1 MSTIRRA
8 LVMAILCVCGGVIYM
23 LPFLREVYYGPLQ
36 QALGFDHTQMGVVFS
51 VFGAFALIGY
61 FPGGWLADQASPRR
75 LIAIAM
81 LLTGLGGLYF
91 ASFPSYATCIAI
103 HALWGASSSFVFW
116 GALIKATR
124 SWSGS
129 ASQGQGFG
137 ILEGGRGITEIVTS
151 SVFLALFAWLGA
163 SGLAL
168 STVVSLISAI
178 NLVLAVAAWLI
189 LQDAP
194 SQKATPDDKLHLHQV
209 VKVLKTREV
218 WLIALVVMSAYSAY
232 WGTFFFTPLASDIY
246 LMGAV
251 IGGAV
256 GVGKMWL
263 KPISA
268 LAGGLVADRLGIS
281 KTVLVLLVITTASIA
296 GFAIIPPGPDMLY
309 VMLTNVAVA
318 SIAVFALRGIYFAL
332 LGECRIPL
340 AVTGTATGV
349 ISVIGFTPDIFMPLI
364 GGVLLDAYPGADGYS
379 YLFTFI
385 AGIGMIGT
393 IAALLIARGNR
404 SRM

>member
-1 MSTIRRA
+1 
-8 LVMAILCVCGGVIYM
+8 
-23 LPFLREVYYGPLQ
+23 
-36 QALGFDHTQMGVVFS
+36 
-51 VFGAFALIGY
+51 
-61 FPGGWLADQASPRR
+61 
-75 LIAIAM
+75 
-81 LLTGLGGLYF
+81 
-91 ASFPSYATCIAI
+91 
-103 HALWGASSSFVFW
+103 
-116 GALIKATR
+116 
-124 SWSGS
+124 
-129 ASQGQGFG
+129 
-137 ILEGGRGITEIVTS
+137 
-151 SVFLALFAWLGA
+151 
-163 SGLAL
+163 
-168 STVVSLISAI
+168 LISAI

-194 SQKATPDDKLHLHQV
+194 SQMATPDDKLHLHQV
-209 VKVLKTREV
+209 VEVLKTREV